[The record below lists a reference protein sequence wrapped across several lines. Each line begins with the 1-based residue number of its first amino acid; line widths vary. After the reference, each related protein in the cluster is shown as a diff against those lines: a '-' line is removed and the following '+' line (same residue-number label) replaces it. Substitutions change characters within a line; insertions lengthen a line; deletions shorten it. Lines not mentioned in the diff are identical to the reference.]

1 MAVPNPKFNEH
12 CLNCKNYKYDKD
24 ICRGRCSLNNQIVP
38 YPMMMGGSMLCK
50 CYCYENPIKE
60 EPVFEYPK
68 ENKAAE
74 KPQEEEKLRI
84 SDWDDFF
91 VMKDGKVI
99 ANKTLETPIPNGT
112 KSRIYSIKD
121 GNKLY
126 TSFHCSTDD
135 GFCSH
140 GWWEKGEYIGEV
152 EYTFSLQDVEDARFL
167 AKMAFF
173 FPNLEPQNVSATL
186 KKVFEES
193 RDEEAE

>member
-1 MAVPNPKFNEH
+1 MAVPNPKLAQH
-12 CLNCKNYKYDKD
+12 CINCRHYKYDEAVR
-24 ICRGRCSLNNQIVP
+24 RGRCDINNAIVVCP
-38 YPMMMGGSMLCK
+38 QAQGGSGLCE
-50 CYCYENPIKE
+50 CYEHLKE
-60 EPVFEYPK
+60 EKFDPLDFQYPK
-68 ENKAAE
+68 KDDI
-74 KPQEEEKLRI
+74 KPKEEKLRI
-84 SDWDDFF
+84 NDWDDFF

-99 ANKTLETPIPNGT
+99 ANKPLKTPIPNGI
-112 KSRIYSIKD
+112 KSRIYDIKE

-167 AKMAFF
+167 EKMAFF